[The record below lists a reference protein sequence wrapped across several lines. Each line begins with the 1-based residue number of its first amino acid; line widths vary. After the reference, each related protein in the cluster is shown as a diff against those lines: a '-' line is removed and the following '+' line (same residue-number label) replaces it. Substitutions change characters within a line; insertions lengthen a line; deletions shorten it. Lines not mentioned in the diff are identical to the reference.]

1 MIDATEWI
9 LGALAIVLAAAT
21 FAVGGQVIREAW
33 RGVFRKPPAT
43 PPGPGLLWGRPGA
56 GMTPSAVDRMHER
69 IQQRGPR

>member
-9 LGALAIVLAAAT
+9 LGALAIVLAGAA

-33 RGVFRKPPAT
+33 RGVFRRPRAT
-43 PPGPGLLWGRPGA
+43 RPGPGLLWGRPGA
-56 GMTPSAVDRMHER
+56 GITPSAADGVHDR